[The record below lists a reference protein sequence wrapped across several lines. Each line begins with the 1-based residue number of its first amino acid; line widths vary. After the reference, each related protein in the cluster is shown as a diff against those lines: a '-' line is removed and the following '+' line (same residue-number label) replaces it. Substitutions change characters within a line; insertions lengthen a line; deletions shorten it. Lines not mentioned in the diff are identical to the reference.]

1 VLAETGL
8 PPEALLLEVTETV
21 LMEKVDE
28 AVALLRKLKALGVRI
43 AVDDFG
49 TGYSSLSYLARFP
62 VDVLKIDRSFVERLT
77 KQDDAD
83 ELVRMII
90 GLGRA
95 LNLRIVAEGV
105 ETGGQLE
112 ALREMGCDVA
122 QGFLFM
128 RPVPDW
134 CIDELLDLGP
144 RSSAHQE
151 TLVPLQAA
159 PVEGLAAL
167 PALQALPAAPT
178 L

>member
-1 VLAETGL
+1 VQ
-8 PPEALLLEVTETV
+8 
-21 LMEKVDE
+21 
-28 AVALLRKLKALGVRI
+28 I

-62 VDVLKIDRSFVERLT
+62 VDVLKIDRSFVERLG
-77 KQDDAD
+77 KQEDAD

-112 ALREMGCDVA
+112 ALRGMGCDLA

-134 CIDELLDLGP
+134 CIDEILHIGP
-144 RSSAHQE
+144 HAPHQPGV
-151 TLVPLQAA
+151 LVPAQAGSPEVPA
-159 PVEGLAAL
+159 PE
-167 PALQALPAAPT
+167 PA
-178 L
+178 

>member
-1 VLAETGL
+1 
-8 PPEALLLEVTETV
+8 
-21 LMEKVDE
+21 
-28 AVALLRKLKALGVRI
+28 
-43 AVDDFG
+43 
-49 TGYSSLSYLARFP
+49 
-62 VDVLKIDRSFVERLT
+62 
-77 KQDDAD
+77 
-83 ELVRMII
+83 MII

-167 PALQALPAAPT
+167 PALQALPAVPT